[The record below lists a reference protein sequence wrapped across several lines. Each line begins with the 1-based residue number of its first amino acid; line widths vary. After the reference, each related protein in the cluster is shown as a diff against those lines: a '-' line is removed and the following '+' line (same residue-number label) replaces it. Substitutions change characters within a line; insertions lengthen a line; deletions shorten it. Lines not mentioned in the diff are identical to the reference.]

1 MRYSLATLPSIFW
14 LLASTCEAKPWGTY
28 KSQDVGLDT
37 VNETLWRRVRV
48 PGGTGNNAPPPADQ
62 IFLFGPD
69 NLAGGC
75 SGQKSDIEAWLA
87 EVRLIHNAVET
98 LYSMI
103 TKPSVS
109 KIWENFFGIF
119 MRHNPDTNAF
129 EIDPVSIQRWQQIG
143 DHIARVSE
151 FLDGNGLREPVVPG
165 EVPRIFCSGDA
176 GKSVEWDSI
185 VKDEHGTEVVKS
197 TEPVTG
203 EKKYTTLGEAY
214 PSQVGGNAF
223 WMSSFNGYWFT
234 ASKEG
239 QEVNLC
245 PANGRSGATGRPDV
259 PILQGLNV
267 KLAKANRG
275 IIICPKAWTRQ
286 VGQPH
291 GQPSLSQAV
300 SGDNYPKGDGSKG
313 ELLDRLVPMSMTLYH
328 ELIHLTDFNKQT
340 AKPDI
345 YDLNTIL
352 RMTISI
358 KQADKDAIPHN
369 PETYVF
375 LGMAAYIYLNPP
387 EGKPAILYISGK
399 SATEDAMWAS
409 VKRKREEG
417 A

>member
-143 DHIARVSE
+143 DHIAR
-151 FLDGNGLREPVVPG
+151 
-165 EVPRIFCSGDA
+165 
-176 GKSVEWDSI
+176 
-185 VKDEHGTEVVKS
+185 
-197 TEPVTG
+197 
-203 EKKYTTLGEAY
+203 
-214 PSQVGGNAF
+214 
-223 WMSSFNGYWFT
+223 
-234 ASKEG
+234 
-239 QEVNLC
+239 
-245 PANGRSGATGRPDV
+245 
-259 PILQGLNV
+259 
-267 KLAKANRG
+267 
-275 IIICPKAWTRQ
+275 
-286 VGQPH
+286 
-291 GQPSLSQAV
+291 
-300 SGDNYPKGDGSKG
+300 
-313 ELLDRLVPMSMTLYH
+313 
-328 ELIHLTDFNKQT
+328 QT